1 MIKKKGGIM
10 NKKIIFMLCLVFS
23 WVSLSFAA
31 EQIGVFANT
40 NTNSIQLIDPITQ
53 TVSDSLLKG
62 SLGSYGGGL
71 FDVVI
76 TPDGKTAIVSNFGDS
91 KIFFINISGGFG
103 EEPTLLGQVKI
114 PFFAEDMAI
123 SPDGKYVLITDGGFS
138 STIMVIEFRI
148 VCNNGVCYIEIS
160 IKIRFNFPNVYSNA
174 IAISPDGQTVLTAD
188 YFAGKINLFNFNQE
202 NGTLTYVRSQYVL
215 PARPVNIEI
224 SPDGKTAIA
233 ASANGYKAPVFALHA
248 GEMEFKGFAILPHKS
263 GQSCVFSNDGTKA
276 YYLSNS
282 IYYRAMIEVLEVT
295 GPGQVTAT
303 GISIPARPKKG
314 TSQLFGVDTIAIDPK
329 GEYLYVAN
337 PTVSGGSQ
345 RISIID
351 LTINQQVNY
360 VEGNGIPTGIAFT
373 TIGH

>member
-1 MIKKKGGIM
+1 M
-10 NKKIIFMLCLVFS
+10 NKKIIFMLCLVLS

-31 EQIGVFANT
+31 EQIGVFANN
-40 NTNSIQLIDPITQ
+40 NTNSIQFIDPKTQ
-53 TVSDSLLKG
+53 TVSGSLLKG
-62 SLGSYGGGL
+62 YLGSYGGGL

-76 TPDGKTAIVSNFGDS
+76 TSDGKTAIVSNFGDS
-91 KIFFINISGGFG
+91 RIFFLDISGGFDV
-103 EEPTLLGQVKI
+103 EPTIIGRPHI

-123 SPDGKYVLITDGGFS
+123 TPDDKYVLITDGGFAP
-138 STIMVIEFRI
+138 
-148 VCNNGVCYIEIS
+148 S
-160 IKIRFNFPNVYSNA
+160 IAVVDIATHKLVNIQSFGTAYSNA
-174 IAISPDGQTVLTAD
+174 IAVAPCKSAEFDAYVVLTAD
-188 YFAGKINLFNFNQE
+188 YFQSRINVFRLYDA
-202 NGTLTYVRSQYVL
+202 TLDHVKSLDVY
-215 PARPVNIEI
+215 PARPVNVEF
-224 SPDGKTAIA
+224 SPDGRTAIA
-233 ASANGYKAPVFALHA
+233 ATANGYKVPVFEISNCSHVK
-248 GEMEFKGFAILPHKS
+248 FTGFAILPHKS
-263 GQSCVFSNDGTKA
+263 GQSCVFSKDSTKA

-282 IYYRAMIEVLEVT
+282 LYYRAMIEVLDVT

-373 TIGH
+373 TLGH